1 MLREKLKN
9 FNIFLGSS
17 SPRRKILLS
26 KLGLTFE
33 VKVPNIKED
42 FPRVLENKKAP
53 VYIAE
58 MKANYL
64 AKKIS
69 GNYLLVTAD
78 TMVLLE
84 NEILHK
90 PKNESEAME
99 TLKKLSNKKHQVT
112 TGICVKT
119 KKSHIT
125 FSSTTNVEFKYL
137 NKKEID
143 YYIKNYSFLDK
154 AGSYAIQEW
163 IGLIGIK
170 NIHGSY
176 SNVVGLPLSDLYN
189 ILLRIK

>member
-1 MLREKLKN
+1 MLSEKLKN

-26 KLGLTFE
+26 NLGLTFE
-33 VKVPNIKED
+33 VKSPNIKED
-42 FPRVLENKKAP
+42 FPIELENKKAP
-53 VYIAE
+53 MYIAE

-69 GNYLLVTAD
+69 GNYLLITAD
-78 TMVLLE
+78 TMVLLN

-90 PKNESEAME
+90 PKNESEAIK

-119 KKSHIT
+119 KNSLVKY
-125 FSSTTNVEFKYL
+125 SSTTTVEFKYL

-170 NIHGSY
+170 KIYGSY

>member
-1 MLREKLKN
+1 MLSEKLKN

-26 KLGLTFE
+26 QLGLTFE
-33 VKVPNIKED
+33 VKAPNIKED
-42 FPRVLENKKAP
+42 FPVELENKKAP
-53 VYIAE
+53 MYIAE

-69 GNYLLVTAD
+69 GNYLLITAD
-78 TMVLLE
+78 TMVLLN

-90 PKNESEAME
+90 PKNESEAIE

-119 KKSHIT
+119 KNSHVKY
-125 FSSTTNVEFKYL
+125 SSTTTVEFKYL

-170 NIHGSY
+170 KICGSY

>member
-26 KLGLTFE
+26 QLGLTFE
-33 VKVPNIKED
+33 VKAPNIKED
-42 FPRVLENKKAP
+42 FPVELENKKAP
-53 VYIAE
+53 MYIAE

-69 GNYLLVTAD
+69 GNYLLITAD
-78 TMVLLE
+78 TMVLLN

-90 PKNESEAME
+90 PKNESEAIE

-119 KKSHIT
+119 KNSHVKY
-125 FSSTTNVEFKYL
+125 SSTTTVEFKYL

-170 NIHGSY
+170 KICGSY